1 MKRILSKIIALT
13 LLLAVG
19 VGCLTACEYRA
30 TSSPESPL
38 IHTANYAV
46 IRLKGIGDVVVKF
59 DRGNAPETVKNF
71 VKLATEGFY
80 DGLTFH
86 RVIENFMVQ
95 GGDPK
100 GNGTGGSGTTIKGEF
115 KANGHNNTLA
125 HERGV
130 ISMARGGYDYNSA
143 SSQFFICVAD
153 CTDIL
158 DGQYAAFGWV
168 VSGMEYVDEIVN
180 RTAKLATDGNGGGI
194 PMDKRVVIE
203 TVIPLE
209 TYTK

>member
-19 VGCLTACEYRA
+19 VGCLTACEYRS
-30 TSSPESPL
+30 TSTPESPL
-38 IHTANYAV
+38 IHSANYAV

-86 RVIENFMVQ
+86 RVIANFMVQ

-115 KANGHNNTLA
+115 IANGHYNTLS

-130 ISMARGGYDYNSA
+130 ISMARGGYSYDSA

-153 CTDIL
+153 STGL
-158 DGQYAAFGWV
+158 DGQYAAFGTV
-168 VSGMEYVDEIVN
+168 VSGMEYVDEIVT

-203 TVIPLE
+203 TVIALE
-209 TYTK
+209 TYTE